1 MRGTDREQATMF
13 SYLSPERRVPADHP
27 LRTLRPMVDDALDKL
42 SDLFDGMYARE
53 GRPSIP
59 PEKLLRALILQ
70 LLYSVRSERQL
81 MEQLDYNLLF
91 RWFVG
96 LSADDPVWDASTFS
110 KNRDR
115 LLAAEVARLFFAHV
129 VGQARA
135 QGLLSAEHFTVDGTL
150 IEAWA
155 SLKSFRPKDEQPEDR
170 PPPDD
175 RSNPTVNFHGERR
188 GNATHQSTTDPDAR
202 VFTKGSG
209 QAAKLSYMGHVLME
223 NRHGLV
229 VDATLTLATGTAERA
244 AAAAMLTTI
253 PTRRRATLGADKAYD
268 TRDFVARCRA
278 LAVTPHVAQNTSR
291 RRSAIDARTT
301 RHAGYAISQR
311 LRKRGEEIFGWMKMI
326 GLMRK
331 TRHRGQARVGWQF
344 LFTAAVYDLMR
355 MRRLVAAAP

>member
-1 MRGTDREQATMF
+1 MMRGTDRQQATMF

-27 LRTLRPMVDDALDKL
+27 LRTLRPMVDDALGKL
-42 SDLFDGMYARE
+42 SGLFDAMYAAE

-59 PEKLLRALILQ
+59 PEKLLRGLILQ

-96 LSADDPVWDASTFS
+96 LNADEPVWDASTFS

-115 LLAAEVARLFFAHV
+115 LLAAEIARMFFAHV

-155 SLKSFRPKDEQPEDR
+155 SLKSFRPKDEAPEDR

-175 RSNPTVNFHGERR
+175 RRNPTVNFHGERR
-188 GNATHQSTTDPDAR
+188 SNATHQSTTDSDAR
-202 VFTKGSG
+202 LATKGSG
-209 QAAKLSYMGHVLME
+209 QAAKLSYLGHVLME

-229 VDATLTLATGTAERA
+229 VDATLTLATGTAEREA
-244 AAAAMLTTI
+244 AAGMLTTI
-253 PTRRRATLGADKAYD
+253 ATGQHSAPTRPTTRTASSRSAGRSPSHPTWPKTRAT
-268 TRDFVARCRA
+268 
-278 LAVTPHVAQNTSR
+278 
-291 RRSAIDARTT
+291 
-301 RHAGYAISQR
+301 
-311 LRKRGEEIFGWMKMI
+311 
-326 GLMRK
+326 
-331 TRHRGQARVGWQF
+331 
-344 LFTAAVYDLMR
+344 
-355 MRRLVAAAP
+355 AAALSTRARRGTRATPSVSGSENAAKRSSDG

>member
-27 LRTLRPMVDDALDKL
+27 LRTLRPMVDDALDQL
-42 SDLFDGMYARE
+42 SSLFDGMYARE

-96 LSADDPVWDASTFS
+96 LSADEPVWDASTFS

-155 SLKSFRPKDEQPEDR
+155 SLKSFRPKEEAPADR

-188 GNATHQSTTDPDAR
+188 SNATHRSTTDPDAR
-202 VFTKGSG
+202 LFTKGSG

-229 VDATLTLATGTAERA
+229 VDATLTLATGTAERD

-311 LRKRGEEIFGWMKMI
+311 LRKRGEEIFGWMKTI

-355 MRRLVAAAP
+355 MRRLVAAAT